1 MLGTGQPGD
10 PVTELTCT
18 SWVLM
23 SPAEEAEL
31 NKLMCRKTFLDDYE
45 NLCRLYVMGIPN
57 IVRDNSAVHH
67 DFKDQLKRSKDGWY
81 ETSYFTLLHCETA
94 NWFDCKI

>member
-1 MLGTGQPGD
+1 MLGIGQPGD

-31 NKLMCRKTFLDDYE
+31 NKLMCRKTSLDE
-45 NLCRLYVMGIPN
+45 
-57 IVRDNSAVHH
+57 
-67 DFKDQLKRSKDGWY
+67 
-81 ETSYFTLLHCETA
+81 
-94 NWFDCKI
+94 